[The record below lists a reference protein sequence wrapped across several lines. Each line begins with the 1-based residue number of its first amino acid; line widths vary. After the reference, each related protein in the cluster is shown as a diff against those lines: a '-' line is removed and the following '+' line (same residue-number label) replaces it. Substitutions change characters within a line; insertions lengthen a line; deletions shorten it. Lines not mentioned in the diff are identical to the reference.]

1 MTSGKPCRKG
11 YLRLVWGRLST
22 ISLSEVRR
30 WWLRRIPI
38 LEWAPRYK
46 LQENFIPDLITGMM
60 LSVQQVAQGLAFA
73 VMSSVHPVFG
83 LYGSFFSP
91 LIYAFFGMGRHVF
104 TGTFAIT
111 SLISCA
117 AVERL
122 VPLNS
127 NNVTN
132 ASLDD
137 MGLSDFEMQRI
148 GVAAAV
154 TFLGGVIQ
162 MSMFLLNLGC
172 TTILLS
178 EPVVSAMTTGAATHV
193 VTSQVKFL
201 LGMKMPYISGPLGMF
216 HIYIYIFKNINLAH
230 IGALLLSIVSLVVLI
245 LTKELNEKF
254 KSKIRFVIPIDLA
267 LIISASLAC
276 YFADMSKTY
285 GFDVIGPIPKGI
297 PLPKVPPMDT
307 LQHVVV
313 EAFGVAIVGYAV
325 SIFLA
330 YNSSKK
336 FKYPV
341 CENQELLAHG
351 LSNIIPSFF
360 FCIPNS
366 GAPVRSFLS
375 YSVGSKTQVASLISC
390 ALVLFVIY
398 FVAPLLYWLPMCVL
412 AAIIVVGLKGMLIQF
427 RDLKKY
433 WNVDK
438 FDWVIWICTYL
449 VTICFAANIGL
460 LFGVVFSIAVGVL
473 RLTRAKILRVVNM
486 HEEYSTE
493 TEDKHSEVKVISV
506 GAPLVF
512 LNAKRFHKDVLEMNR
527 KFVTRRDSCMHTNG
541 ALLMTTPKGFYN
553 GQFQHNGSFNTTLI
567 LDCSGVPFLDYTGV
581 TTLTQMSQDLREYDT
596 AVLFSGC
603 SGESGPSCGE
613 VTHLYSYTMLN
624 GFCFIISA
632 SLVKALKFCGSK
644 HEHFFTT
651 VKAALDALKVKTVD
665 RMICSVVS

>member
-1 MTSGKPCRKG
+1 MTSKKPCRKS
-11 YLRLVWGRLST
+11 YLCLLWKRVST
-22 ISLSEVRR
+22 ITLADVRR

-38 LEWAPRYK
+38 LEWGPRYK
-46 LQENFIPDLITGMM
+46 LRENILPDIISGMM
-60 LSVQQVAQGLAFA
+60 LGVQQVAQGLAFA

-83 LYGSFFSP
+83 LYGSFFPP
-91 LIYAFFGMGRHVF
+91 LLYAIFGMSRHVAM
-104 TGTFAIT
+104 GTFAIT

-127 NNVTN
+127 SNVTN
-132 ASLDD
+132 SSLNDL
-137 MGLSDFEMQRI
+137 GLSDFEMQRI

-201 LGMKMPYISGPLGMF
+201 LGMKIPYISGPLGMF
-216 HIYIYIFKNINLAH
+216 YIYIYIFKNIKLVH
-230 IGALLLSIVSLVVLI
+230 IGALLLSILSLVVLI

-254 KSKIRFVIPIDLA
+254 KSKIRFVIPIDLT
-267 LIISASLAC
+267 LIISTSLAC
-276 YFADMSKTY
+276 YFADMPNTHEI
-285 GFDVIGPIPKGI
+285 DVVGHIPIGIPIPQA
-297 PLPKVPPMDT
+297 PPMDT

-313 EAFGVAIVGYAV
+313 EAFGVALVGYAV

-336 FKYPV
+336 FRYPV
-341 CENQELLAHG
+341 CENQELFAHG

-366 GAPVRSFLS
+366 GAPARSFLL
-375 YSVGSKTQVASLISC
+375 YGIGSKTQVACLISC
-390 ALVLFVIY
+390 MLVLLVIY

-438 FDWVIWICTYL
+438 YDWVIWICTYL
-449 VTICFAANIGL
+449 VTICFAANVGL

-473 RLTRAKILRVVNM
+473 RLTRAKILHVVYM
-486 HEEYSTE
+486 HEEYNTV
-493 TEDKHSEVKVISV
+493 TEDTYPELKIVSI
-506 GAPLVF
+506 GAPLFF
-512 LNAKRFHKDVLEMNR
+512 LNAKKFHTEILAMNHT
-527 KFVTRRDSCMHTNG
+527 FITRTGSYMQKAG
-541 ALLMTTPKGFYN
+541 ALLMEVPAGVSKGT
-553 GQFQHNGSFNTTLI
+553 FQCERHGKMTWI
-567 LDCSGVPFLDYTGV
+567 LDCSGIPFLDYAGV
-581 TTLTQMSQDLREYDT
+581 LTLTQISQDLREYDT
-596 AVLFSGC
+596 NVLFSGC
-603 SGESGPSCGE
+603 
-613 VTHLYSYTMLN
+613 
-624 GFCFIISA
+624 SA
-632 SLVKALKFCGSK
+632 SLVKALMYCGTNCGPK
-644 HEHFFTT
+644 HEHFFST
-651 VKAALDALKVKTVD
+651 VRKTVDALKRKT
-665 RMICSVVS
+665 CSGSSLEILDSSDA